1 MRMQMDLP
9 DLPQSQSQPPL
20 ARPPARPLRT
30 LFLFHLGSNAG
41 YAIAPLEK
49 LFFRTGL
56 ELASGDAGLV
66 HFAYRELT
74 SGPPRAL
81 PAGFRNV
88 IAHDFFD
95 RGAAN
100 VASLA
105 AYARNN
111 GIELVVG
118 FDFEPIDPLVAA
130 LRRAGVRR
138 VIAYWGA
145 PISTRPPPLPK
156 LLLKAARFA
165 LSRSKVD
172 SLIFESRAMVE
183 SATRGRG
190 LPESIL
196 DVVPL
201 GVDIS
206 RYRPAHP
213 AESFQANSAETLT
226 VREANGAGS
235 PSNIHDA
242 FGFERGRR
250 IVVYS
255 GHMEPRKGVAV
266 LVEAAIALLRRRSD
280 VAFLICGNR
289 GDEAS
294 AYAARIAEAGAEKH
308 IRLGGYRS
316 DLAEIFPRCFAGV
329 IASTGWDS
337 FTYSAVEL
345 AACGLPV
352 VASRLQ
358 GLAEAVLDGRTGL
371 LFAPGDAAALAQRL
385 EQLLDD
391 PALAQRL
398 GRAGRLRAEQELS
411 LEAQARAFKAVLLK
425 RMQ

>member
-20 ARPPARPLRT
+20 ARSPARPLRT

-111 GIELVVG
+111 GIELVVA

-138 VIAYWGA
+138 VIGYWGA
-145 PISTRPPPLPK
+145 PISSRPPPRPK

-190 LPESIL
+190 LPGSIL

-201 GVDIS
+201 GVDIE
-206 RYRPAHP
+206 RYRPAQ
-213 AESFQANSAETLT
+213 SFRTDSAETLALH
-226 VREANGAGS
+226 EANGAGS
-235 PSNIHDA
+235 PSHVHDT

-266 LVEAAIALLRRRSD
+266 LVEAAISLLRRRND

-294 AYAARIAEAGAEKH
+294 AYAARIAEADAERH
-308 IRLGGYRS
+308 IRLGGYRN

-411 LEAQARAFKAVLLK
+411 LEAQARAFKAVVLK
-425 RMQ
+425 RLE

>member
-1 MRMQMDLP
+1 MDLQNR
-9 DLPQSQSQPPL
+9 LQAQSQPPL
-20 ARPPARPLRT
+20 ARPLAST

-56 ELASGDAGLV
+56 ELAGGDAGLV
-66 HFAYRELT
+66 HFAYRDLT
-74 SGPPRAL
+74 RGLPRAL

-95 RGAAN
+95 RSAGN

-105 AYARNN
+105 AYARSHR
-111 GIELVVG
+111 IELAVA

-145 PISTRPPPLPK
+145 PISSRPPPRWK

-172 SLIFESRAMVE
+172 SIIFESRAMVE

-190 LPESIL
+190 LPASIL

-201 GVDIS
+201 GVDIE
-206 RYRPAHP
+206 RYRPGP
-213 AESFQANSAETLT
+213 AADVHEL
-226 VREANGAGS
+226 
-235 PSNIHDA
+235 
-242 FGFERGRR
+242 FGFERDRR

-255 GHMEPRKGVAV
+255 GHMELRKGVAV
-266 LVEAAIALLRRRSD
+266 LVEAAISLLRRRSD
-280 VAFLICGNR
+280 VAFLLCGNR
-289 GDEAS
+289 GDEGS
-294 AYAARIAEAGAEKH
+294 TYAARIAEAGLRKH
-308 IRLGGYRS
+308 IRLGGYRH
-316 DLAEIFPRCFAGV
+316 DLAEIFPACFAGV

-337 FTYSAVEL
+337 FTYSAIEL

-358 GLAEAVLDGRTGL
+358 GLTEAVLDNQTGL
-371 LFAPGDAAALAQRL
+371 LFAPGDPAALAQKL

-425 RMQ
+425 RLR

>member
-1 MRMQMDLP
+1 MQMDLQARAAR
-9 DLPQSQSQPPL
+9 PQSQSEPPL
-20 ARPPARPLRT
+20 ARPPRRPLRT

-49 LFFRTGL
+49 LFYRTGL
-56 ELASGDAGLV
+56 ELAFGDPGLV

-88 IAHDFFD
+88 IAHDFLD
-95 RGAAN
+95 RSAAN

-111 GIELVVG
+111 GIELVVA

-145 PISTRPPPLPK
+145 PISSRPPPRPK

-206 RYRPAHP
+206 RYRPA
-213 AESFQANSAETLT
+213 ESFPVDSAETITL
-226 VREANGAGS
+226 RESNGAGKQS
-235 PSNIHDA
+235 YVHDA

-266 LVEAAIALLRRRSD
+266 LVEAAISLLRLRSD

-294 AYAARIAEAGAEKH
+294 AHAARIVEAGAEKH
-308 IRLGGYRS
+308 IRLGGYRD

-371 LFAPGDAAALAQRL
+371 LFAPGDPAALAQSL

-411 LEAQARAFKAVLLK
+411 LEAQARAFKAVLL
-425 RMQ
+425 RRLE